1 MECTFLHP
9 CLLFPFILHYPVVP
23 LYLFLHV
30 FLISFH
36 QNEFIIVYNRRTETV
51 AYLRRKLGSNKAK
64 TVFLAVQLAETLVK
78 NCGARV
84 HASIGG
90 DYNSSSSFM
99 RQMVAV
105 AKKYCGKSGAENVE
119 VAELVL
125 DVIQAWGE
133 AFLVM
138 SKQFPAFVGAYHDL
152 RKDGLKFK
160 PQYDSSRVPIFTQDT
175 GIHNNI
181 NTTYFSLLKVLF

>member
-1 MECTFLHP
+1 M
-9 CLLFPFILHYPVVP
+9 
-23 LYLFLHV
+23 
-30 FLISFH
+30 
-36 QNEFIIVYNRRTETV
+36 
-51 AYLRRKLGSNKAK
+51 
-64 TVFLAVQLAETLVK
+64 AETLVK

-84 HASIGG
+84 HAAIGG

-160 PQYDSSRVPIFTQDT
+160 PQYDSSRVPIFTQDAGT
-175 GIHNNI
+175 LYHNTTINTSCTLHNNTTT
-181 NTTYFSLLKVLF
+181 NTPCNTCNAYSSPILTS

>member
-1 MECTFLHP
+1 MFNPFLP
-9 CLLFPFILHYPVVP
+9 FPSFLSLSLSLLHFSSCFFSH
-23 LYLFLHV
+23 LFKSN
-30 FLISFH
+30 SF
-36 QNEFIIVYNRRTETV
+36 FVLRNRRTETV
-51 AYLRRKLGSNKAK
+51 AYLRRKLGSSKAK
-64 TVFLAVQLAETLVK
+64 TVFLTVQLAETLVK

-105 AKKYCGKSGAENVE
+105 AKKYCGKTGAENVE

-160 PQYDSSRVPIFTQDT
+160 PQYDSSRVPIFTQDA
-175 GIHNNI
+175 G
-181 NTTYFSLLKVLF
+181 TYTL